1 MYRHASARK
10 LGTQAS
16 DSPREQRRR
25 ERRLA
30 RDTKRAGP
38 DIANLARDVAQ
49 MFKSRIGSLD
59 LASESLALTGR
70 RRASV
75 TSDEEIEPDIGLELR
90 DCATDMGLPDTECGR
105 RLRHSAMTQD
115 GAEKVEMTGVHHA
128 PHA

>member
-1 MYRHASARK
+1 MYRHASARTF
-10 LGTQAS
+10 GTQAP
-16 DSPREQRRR
+16 DSPRKQRRR

-30 RDTKRAGP
+30 RDTKRSRP

-75 TSDEEIEPDIGLELR
+75 TSDEEIEADIGLELR
-90 DCATDMGLPDTECGR
+90 DCAADMGLPDTECSR
-105 RLRHSAMTQD
+105 SLRHSAMTQD
-115 GAEKVEMTGVHHA
+115 GAEKVEVTGVHHA